1 MAICSVNV
9 LTKNKKKIATPYV
22 YLVGVGGQRLQAFN
36 RISACDEKQSAQDT
50 SVWPSHIHIQY
61 THTIHLHVATL
72 YRLLL
77 LWPRCERYIICYD
90 HTNSHSH
97 KQIQTNVTHSNVHIS
112 YTFFYSLIFLFCL
125 STSFICS
132 NALKARLHSD
142 NYGSPVLDSEPDN
155 IGIYEWIDERI
166 ARTAAGYRGTSRTN
180 CGCRSPGV
188 NQHNNSASIQELFPP
203 PCFSYVCCSTW
214 LPNCRRKWIMMS
226 HFSNK

>member
-132 NALKARLHSD
+132 NALHSD